1 MMQAKRDKAKSKK
14 KDKGKA
20 NSQTSQPCEVEADE
34 PQALEDA
41 PAEPLRL
48 PMKKK
53 RCMKAKTHNEVVDE
67 STATPP
73 RFPRKRPLSP
83 TTVKKNLVDT
93 DAVVKWSK
101 KIDWSHLV
109 KITKAQ
115 SKNTDKHKFTS
126 RAYHCTETL
135 AKRASAP
142 TKMIRP
148 LQKLAYSE
156 AATAWDAIA

>member
-1 MMQAKRDKAKSKK
+1 MDMMQAKKDKAKSKK

-67 STATPP
+67 STATPLKTVKKNLVDGQEEVKKHG
-73 RFPRKRPLSP
+73 RGESVATVSP

-93 DAVVKWSK
+93 AAVEKWSK
-101 KIDWSHLV
+101 
-109 KITKAQ
+109 
-115 SKNTDKHKFTS
+115 TS
-126 RAYHCTETL
+126 RLE
-135 AKRASAP
+135 
-142 TKMIRP
+142 P
-148 LQKLAYSE
+148 LGQDHEGPEQERHQAQVHVQS
-156 AATAWDAIA
+156 IS